1 VAFSCD
7 GVDSQHYHHHGRS
20 PLYSCSY
27 RKERKNPS
35 AVSHA
40 SSPLF
45 LFFFL
50 SPKTSSR
57 GEQYVRGPLVNSLGF
72 FFSEPPDEIKN
83 CNLHP
88 LPTPYPSNSDSS
100 MDKIKYFLSGGRS
113 SSVSVCQMKFVH
125 ENLTNAWSSAKTRKP
140 PATVCRVWE
149 VVFAMAALSNY
160 PDPEW
165 VVLAWTWTP
174 PLASLW

>member
-1 VAFSCD
+1 MELTANTTTTMAVAPCIVVVT
-7 GVDSQHYHHHGRS
+7 GK
-20 PLYSCSY
+20 
-27 RKERKNPS
+27 KERTL
-35 AVSHA
+35 ALLAMHH
-40 SSPLF
+40 LLYF
-45 LFFFL
+45 FFFFL